1 MEYLATIYVPDFD
14 APPGEDA
21 GDGDGDGAGERRSMG
36 EAYARFHHLAGA
48 FIRGGEALQPPA
60 TAVTVR
66 DGGPGADAPL
76 VVDGPFTEAA
86 EVIGGYYVLQGDD
99 RFEVE
104 SVVGQIPAASLPGG
118 FVEVQP
124 LAMTWSPDVHTA
136 ARAGETRYLAL
147 NYRPAAAVTLPGSPA
162 WQEDAL
168 RHEQFQRKH
177 ADALLAAAALDPG
190 AAVTTVRMH
199 DGRASTTEGPAMAAD
214 HVVVGFYLL
223 RAASA
228 ADARALAQDIPTAPG
243 GGVELRPVVEFAD
256 R

>member
-1 MEYLATIYVPDFD
+1 MEYLATIYIPDFD
-14 APPGEDA
+14 AQPGEDA
-21 GDGDGDGAGERRSMG
+21 GDGEGRSMG
-36 EAYARFHHLAGA
+36 EAYARFHQLAGA

-60 TAVTVR
+60 TAIAVR
-66 DGGPGADAPL
+66 GGGPGADAPL
-76 VVDGPFTEAA
+76 VTDGPFVETA

-99 RFEVE
+99 RAEVE

-124 LAMTWSPDVHTA
+124 LAMTWSPDVHVA
-136 ARAGETRYLAL
+136 ARAGETRYLAV

-177 ADALLAAAALDPG
+177 ADALVAAAALDPG
-190 AAVTTVRMH
+190 AAVSTVRMH
-199 DGRASTTEGPAMAAD
+199 DGRATTSEGPAMAAD
-214 HVVVGFYLL
+214 HVVVGFYLV

-228 ADARALAQDIPTAPG
+228 ADARALAQDIPTVPG